1 MKRIKVLHII
11 KSLGRGGAEMLLQ
24 ETLKEHDLNRF
35 EFHYIYFLPW
45 KDQMVEGLKAGKGIV
60 KPMPAKNNLLI
71 MTKYAAI
78 VRYIKENQID
88 LVHAHLPW
96 AGFVS
101 RLVHRFSKVPVI
113 YSEHNIQDRYHW
125 LTKKINRITFNWQTS
140 VIAVSGD
147 VAESIQK
154 RIQPKI
160 PVQTILN
167 GVNTKSFVRD
177 YQLRQQQREKLGIG
191 PDDILIGTIAVF
203 RFQKRLKEWI
213 DVIQS
218 LQQQHP
224 RVKACIVGDG
234 ILKPEIMAHVRE
246 RGMEDRIIFPG
257 LQTDVKPWLSAFDI
271 FMMTSSF
278 EGLPIALLEAM
289 SMECAV
295 VCTDAGGIKELI
307 RNGEDGFLVPVDA
320 WQEIEKPLEKL
331 ITHPE
336 QLVQYGRKARSRVE
350 SAFSM
355 KNMVHQIENCYE
367 QTLLS
372 TQKSS

>member
-1 MKRIKVLHII
+1 MKKVRVLHII

-24 ETLKEHDLNRF
+24 ETLKEHDQNRY

-45 KDQMVEGLKAGKGIV
+45 KDQMVEGLKAGHGIV
-60 KPMPAKNNLLI
+60 APMPAKNNLLI
-71 MTKYAAI
+71 MSKYSAI
-78 VRYIKENQID
+78 IKYIKTHQID

-101 RLVHRFSKVPVI
+101 RLVFRFSKVPVI

-125 LTKKINRITFNWQTS
+125 ITKTINRLTFNWQTK

-147 VAESIQK
+147 VASSIQK
-154 RIQPKI
+154 SIHPKI

-167 GVNTKSFVRD
+167 GVNTRSFIRD
-177 YQLRQQQREKLGIG
+177 HALRESQRKALGVG

-213 DVIQS
+213 DVIQKI
-218 LQQQHP
+218 QEQHP
-224 RVKACIVGDG
+224 NVKACIVGDG
-234 ILKPEIMAHVRE
+234 ILKPEIMEHVKA

-257 LQTDVKPWLSAFDI
+257 LQTEVKPWLSAFDI

-295 VCTDAGGIKELI
+295 VCTDAGGIKEVI
-307 RNGEDGFLVPVDA
+307 RDGEDGFLVPVDS
-320 WQEIEKPLEKL
+320 WPQIETPLSRLISQPELIEK
-331 ITHPE
+331 
-336 QLVQYGRKARSRVE
+336 YGQQARHRVE
-350 SAFSM
+350 TAFSM
-355 KNMVHQIENCYE
+355 KVMVAQIEECYD
-367 QTLLS
+367 QVLNPTAS
-372 TQKSS
+372 A

>member
-24 ETLKEHDLNRF
+24 ETLKEHDRHRF

-45 KDQMVEGLKAGKGIV
+45 KDQMVEGLKAGNGIV
-60 KPMPAKNNLLI
+60 MPMPAKNNLRI

-78 VRYIKENQID
+78 ISYIKENQID

-154 RIQPKI
+154 RIHPKI

-167 GVNTKSFVRD
+167 GVNTNSFVRD
-177 YQLRQQQREKLGIG
+177 HQLRQEKRAKLGIG

-213 DVIQS
+213 DIISV
-218 LQQQHP
+218 LQKKYPQ
-224 RVKACIVGDG
+224 VKACIVGDG
-234 ILKPEIMAHVRE
+234 ILKQEIMDHVKE
-246 RGMEDRIIFPG
+246 MGMEERIIFPG

-307 RNGEDGFLVPVDA
+307 RHGEDGFLVPVDA
-320 WQEIEKPLEKL
+320 WQEIEKPLEAL
-331 ITHPE
+331 ITQPE
-336 QLVQYGRKARSRVE
+336 KLAHYGSKARLRVE
-350 SAFSM
+350 TSFSM
-355 KNMVHQIENCYE
+355 KNMVKQIENCYE

-372 TQKSS
+372 TKKSS